1 MYGKRWINNNIQNKL
16 INKDELNEYISN
28 GWIPGKIKKQKEPK
42 PHKIINNSGKNNP
55 HYGTCWI
62 HNNEKSISIK
72 KDKLEEY
79 ISNGWIKGRK
89 MKFQK

>member
-1 MYGKRWINNNIQNKL
+1 MEHVGFINN
-16 INKDELNEYISN
+16 
-28 GWIPGKIKKQKEPK
+28 
-42 PHKIINNSGKNNP
+42 
-55 HYGTCWI
+55 
-62 HNNEKSISIK
+62 KSISIK